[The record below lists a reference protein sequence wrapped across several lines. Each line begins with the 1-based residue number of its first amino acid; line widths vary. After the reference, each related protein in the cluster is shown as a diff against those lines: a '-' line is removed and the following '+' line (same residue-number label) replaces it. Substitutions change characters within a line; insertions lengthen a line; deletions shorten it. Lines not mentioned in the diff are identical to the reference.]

1 MKMPPVSSHHA
12 ISLMPPTRL
21 GAAPYLAAAFPFL
34 RTMILVIDPHAPVR
48 EVISMAL
55 RGSGY
60 RVVGCDESESARA
73 LLSTYPFAA
82 CIMDASL
89 RGDMGGLQLLNWL
102 RARDAAMPVVLTSG
116 MSGHDLGAPMPQDP
130 ALRFLAKPFG
140 TRRLIELLTHLIP
153 RPAAAA
159 E

>member
-1 MKMPPVSSHHA
+1 MKMPPVSAHHA
-12 ISLMPPTRL
+12 VSLMPPPRL
-21 GAAPYLAAAFPFL
+21 GAPPYLAAAFPFL
-34 RTMILVIDPHAPVR
+34 RTMILVVDPNGPVR

-60 RVVGCDESESARA
+60 RVVGCEDAEAARA
-73 LLSTYPFAA
+73 LLTAYPFAA

-89 RGDMGGLQLLNWL
+89 RGDMSGLELLHWL
-102 RARDAAMPVVLTSG
+102 RTRDTTMPVVLTSG
-116 MSGHDLGAPMPQDP
+116 MSGHDLGAPLPQDP
-130 ALRFLAKPFG
+130 ALRFLPKPFG

-153 RPAAAA
+153 RLAAAA

>member
-1 MKMPPVSSHHA
+1 MPQFSPHRAIRHLPSPSPGAVS
-12 ISLMPPTRL
+12 
-21 GAAPYLAAAFPFL
+21 GLAAAFPFL
-34 RTMILVIDPHAPVR
+34 RTMILVVDPNAPVR

-60 RVVGCDESESARA
+60 RVVGCDETAAARA
-73 LLSTYPFAA
+73 LLIAYPFAA

-89 RGDMGGLQLLNWL
+89 RGDMSGLELLCWL

-116 MSGHDLGAPMPQDP
+116 MSGHDLGGPLPQDQ

-140 TRRLIELLTHLIP
+140 TRRLNELLDSLLQC
-153 RPAAAA
+153 PAVAA